1 MSRTPLKPLR
11 AAYGFTLTELLVSMA
26 VLAILTA
33 IALPAYR
40 SYALQANRTDA
51 VKTLTYDRQ
60 ILERCYS
67 QNFSYLNVAND
78 CPGAANITGPSL
90 GGYYQITVNPWNA
103 TSYQLNA
110 VAQGTQVSDT
120 SCQTYTVTQNGTQTA
135 LDNAANNTTQTCWGT
150 TN

>member
-1 MSRTPLKPLR
+1 MIRPPR
-11 AAYGFTLTELLVSMA
+11 AARGFTLTELLVAMA

-78 CPGAANITGPSL
+78 CPGAANIVGPSL
-90 GGYYQITVNPWNA
+90 AGKYQITVNPWNA

-110 VAQGTQVSDT
+110 VATGTQTSDT

-135 LDNAANNTTQTCWGT
+135 LDNAANNTTQTCWGS